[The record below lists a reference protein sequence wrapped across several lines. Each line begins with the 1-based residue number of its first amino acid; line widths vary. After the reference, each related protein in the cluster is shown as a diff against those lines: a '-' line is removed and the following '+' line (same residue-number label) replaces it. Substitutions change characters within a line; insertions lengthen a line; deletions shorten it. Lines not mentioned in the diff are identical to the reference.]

1 MISKRNIIVSLFLIF
16 NPLTIHAE
24 INSVSHGWGLFN
36 RLSDS
41 RITSLSFSTI
51 AYPIESSAIALVNPA
66 LSSVYNEK
74 IGLTHQSRIA
84 GMVNSELV
92 SFNKNISDSSW
103 ASIALLYE
111 GVSGIPDTRNAL
123 LDWGN
128 DGVFGTFD
136 PGENNG
142 ILDEGERLDANKIS
156 YFSQN
161 QIGLFGAMSKP
172 YKGWELGIGMKLLFH
187 SLDDNFALGTG
198 MNFGAFRSFKNGT
211 SIGIVLYDT
220 PSSGVIWDNGDIELT
235 PSFFSVGTHHLFF
248 VEKYQIA
255 INPVCRLDI
264 LRKER
269 TIDSSLLLNTI
280 PIEIS
285 GGIEAIYKR
294 KIFARVGLYPSGAIS
309 TGLGIL
315 WENITIDYSY
325 LIDNSISGIDKNH
338 LITISLS
345 SDWIKKKVLNK
356 IK

>member
-16 NPLTIHAE
+16 NSFTLFAE

-51 AYPIESSAIALVNPA
+51 AYPMESSGIALVNPA
-66 LSSVYNEK
+66 LSSIYNKK
-74 IGLTHQSRIA
+74 IGLTHQSKIA
-84 GMVNSELV
+84 GMVNSELIG
-92 SFNKNISDSSW
+92 FNKNISDSSW
-103 ASIALLYE
+103 VSIALLYE

-161 QIGLFGAMSKP
+161 QIGLYGAMSKP
-172 YKGWELGIGMKLLFH
+172 YKGWKLGLGMKLLFH
-187 SLDDNFALGTG
+187 TLEDNYALGTG

-211 SIGIVLYDT
+211 SIGIVLYDA
-220 PSSGVIWDNGDIELT
+220 PSSGVLWDNGDIELT
-235 PSFFSVGTHHLFF
+235 PSSFSVGIHHSLFF
-248 VEKYQIA
+248 EKYQIA
-255 INPVCRLDI
+255 INPVYRLDI
-264 LRKER
+264 LMKER
-269 TIDSSLLLNTI
+269 TIDSYLFLDTI
-280 PIEIS
+280 PIEYS
-285 GGIEAIYKR
+285 GGVEIIYKR
-294 KIFARVGLYPSGAIS
+294 KIFTRVGVYPSGTIA
-309 TGLGIL
+309 TGLGIF
-315 WENITIDYSY
+315 WENITIDYAY
-325 LIDNSISGIDKNH
+325 LFDDSISGIDRNH

-345 SDWIKKKVLNK
+345 SDWIKKKVLN
-356 IK
+356 

>member
-1 MISKRNIIVSLFLIF
+1 MISKLNIIISLFLIF
-16 NPLTIHAE
+16 NPFTLYAE
-24 INSVSHGWGLFN
+24 IYSVSHGWGLFN

-51 AYPIESSAIALVNPA
+51 AYPIESSGIALVNPA

-84 GMVNSELV
+84 GMVSSELI

-128 DGVFGTFD
+128 DGIFGTFD

-142 ILDEGERLDANKIS
+142 ILDEGERLDAKKIS

-161 QIGLFGAMSKP
+161 QIGLFGAISKP
-172 YKGWELGIGMKLLFH
+172 YKGWKLGLGMKLLYHTFN
-187 SLDDNFALGTG
+187 DNYALGTG
-198 MNFGAFRSFKNGT
+198 MNFGAFRSYKNGT
-211 SIGIVLYDT
+211 SIGVVLYDAPT
-220 PSSGVIWDNGDIELT
+220 SGVLWDNGDIELT
-235 PSFFSVGTHHLFF
+235 PSSFSIGIHHLLFLK
-248 VEKYQIA
+248 KYQIS

-264 LRKER
+264 LMNER
-269 TIDSSLLLNTI
+269 TIDSQLFLNTI
-280 PIEIS
+280 PVEFSGAIET
-285 GGIEAIYKR
+285 IYKR
-294 KIFARVGLYPSGAIS
+294 KIFVRIGAYPSGTIA
-309 TGLGIL
+309 TGLGIF
-315 WENITIDYSY
+315 WENMTIDYAY
-325 LIDNSISGIDKNH
+325 LIDNLISGIDKNH

-345 SDWIKKKVLNK
+345 SGWIKKKVFN
-356 IK
+356 